1 MTKISLCLSFT
12 VNCVYAKVSNYFMPV
27 APLEV
32 VLVGLCALN
41 PKLKKIVNFI
51 VAQTDCG
58 VFVITAILNLSLN
71 ISKLGVIYDSSPVFC
86 TFIYFFFYLIR
97 SYESKII

>member
-1 MTKISLCLSFT
+1 
-12 VNCVYAKVSNYFMPV
+12 MPV

-58 VFVITAILNLSLN
+58 VFVINAILNLSLN

-86 TFIYFFFYLIR
+86 TLIYFFFYLIR